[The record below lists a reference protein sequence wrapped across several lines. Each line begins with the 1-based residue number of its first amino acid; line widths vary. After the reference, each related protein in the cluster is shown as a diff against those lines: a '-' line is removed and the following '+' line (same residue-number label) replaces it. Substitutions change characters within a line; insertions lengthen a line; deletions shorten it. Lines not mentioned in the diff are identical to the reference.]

1 MRIAAEILTAA
12 AATLGLAACNTS
24 GCTENQ
30 NSIPLAGF
38 YSSAAEAQVSLDSV
52 GVYGVGVPAT
62 RCCLL
67 RARRPRKSICP

>member
-12 AATLGLAACNTS
+12 AVALGLAACNTS

-38 YSSAAEAQVSLDSV
+38 YLSL
-52 GVYGVGVPAT
+52 
-62 RCCLL
+62 
-67 RARRPRKSICP
+67 IHI